1 MLLNKT
7 WKVAA
12 SLCLM
17 ATVAVAQQLPQMVQ
31 LPAQGMAPTKIQ
43 MEQLKKNFDVMKK
56 QGVLPRKA
64 MNLNAQIKSGMPM
77 RPMTG
82 VIPGAQKVMTR
93 AEGFG
98 AYYEMPSGL
107 YNIKSGFQYRTSAEV
122 TSGADSI
129 SRHGI
134 LAPIFQ
140 DIVFKNASTN
150 AENIDWYINETLV
163 VNEDSIVAIYVPGQ
177 DFYVPMPE
185 LTAYAAGAESIYQYG
200 YALNRETSEYTPG
213 QAVTD
218 TWGMVHNMDVGAET
232 FYDSYISTM
241 NATWSQMLFGSN
253 DQIKPSY
260 FEIFE
265 KPFHPVVLNSLY
277 TYVATASNNDLSNVN
292 FSMFVMAFDEASQ
305 QWVPITNEVS
315 SKPAYLGSMEECD
328 IWHMQMY
335 FEKPVLVDK
344 QFAIVF
350 AGPQDGTTPWAL
362 LSQDNRD
369 LYSGKCTAGYIP
381 STGEYAGYMMPYAFQ
396 PEGSTEALPYPT
408 SIDLGLQMFMP
419 YNMVL
424 DPSTYEYLNY
434 GDIQVDA
441 AGLTAQAL
449 LWNWESYIMGSQSS
463 MTITSS
469 ADWLKAEVTRAA
481 ADNNF
486 LSEIS
491 VTVEPMPADVTSRY
505 AYLTFTDGQG
515 YQSTWGFYQP
525 TYDPNAIEKVV
536 GTVEL
541 DPNAPIYDLTGRQV
555 SNPTKGIYLQ
565 NGKKFVVE

>member
-7 WKVAA
+7 LKVAA
-12 SLCLM
+12 GFCLF
-17 ATVAVAQQLPQMVQ
+17 ATVAVAQQLPQVAQ
-31 LPAQGMAPTKIQ
+31 VPAQEMAPTKIQ

-56 QGVLPRKA
+56 RGMLPRKA
-64 MNLNAQIKSGMPM
+64 MNLNTQVKADRAM
-77 RPMTG
+77 RPMTSI
-82 VIPGAQKVMTR
+82 IPGAKKVMTR
-93 AEGFG
+93 AGEFG

-107 YNIKSGFQYRTSAEV
+107 YNIKSGFQYRSASETS
-122 TSGADSI
+122 ADSI

-140 DIVFKNASTN
+140 DIVFKDASTN
-150 AENIDWYINETLV
+150 AVYIDWYINETLV
-163 VNEDSIVAIYVPGQ
+163 VDDDSIVAIYVPGQ

-185 LTAYAAGAESIYQYG
+185 LTAYAGTADSVYQYG
-200 YALNRETSEYTPG
+200 YALNRETGEYTPG

-218 TWGMVHNMDVGAET
+218 TWGMVHNMDVGAES
-232 FYDSYISTM
+232 FYNSYIGTM
-241 NATWSQMLFGSN
+241 NGYWSQMLFGSN
-253 DQIKPSY
+253 DQGKPSY

-277 TYVATASNNDLSNVN
+277 TYVATASNNDLSNVS
-292 FSMFVMAFDEASQ
+292 FSMSAMAFDEASQ
-305 QWVPITNEVS
+305 QWVPLANQVS
-315 SKPAYLGSMEECD
+315 GTPAYLGSMEECD
-328 IWHMQMY
+328 IWHIQLY
-335 FEKPVLVDK
+335 FEKPILVDK

-350 AGPQDGTTPWAL
+350 TGPQDGQTPWAL

-381 STGEYAGYMMPYAFQ
+381 STGDYAGYMMPYAFQ
-396 PEGSTEALPYPT
+396 PEGSSEALPYPT

-434 GDIQVDA
+434 GDIQVGA
-441 AGLTAQAL
+441 EGLTAQAL

-481 ADNNF
+481 ADDNF

-491 VTVEPMPADVTSRY
+491 VSVEPMPADVTSRY

-515 YQSTWGFYQP
+515 YQSTWAFYQP
-525 TYDPNAIEKVV
+525 AYDPNAIDEVV
-536 GTVEL
+536 VEDGAL
-541 DPNAPIYDLTGRQV
+541 DLNAPIYDLTGRQV
-555 SNPTKGIYLQ
+555 SNPVKGIYLQ